1 MAEHG
6 IASKSVAILA
16 QQTSTSDAELLRL
29 QVSAFQRQIPL
40 MYAVICANAIGLG
53 WTHLNV
59 APFLLAVAVPAAL
72 ILASLFRLWLWWRVR
87 YEPMTT
93 ERARRALRSTHAFA
107 LLLGASFVLWSL
119 LLAPLGNA
127 FQQMHVAIF
136 MGLSSFACAV
146 CLMHV
151 RTASLLLLSVA
162 LVPFTGFYISS
173 GNPVLVAVAINIAL
187 VAILVI
193 IVQNRYFRDF
203 QELAHSRTEARRLHG
218 DMAELAQVDSLTK
231 LANRRAFFKH
241 LDGTLESAGKLGKR
255 VSLGLVDLDG
265 FKQINDLYGHR
276 AGDTILAEASKRM
289 LETLGPDVF
298 VARLGGDEFG
308 LIFSD
313 GANDAELRSRGLAL
327 CLALRASYEL
337 GQGSGQAGASLGFA
351 SFPDGAKTAEELYE
365 CADYALY
372 RVKTE
377 AAGTAEIFT
386 AAHSGNRRK
395 LSLIEQR
402 LRAPDIAEELSVEFQ
417 PIIDLE
423 TGAVVAAEALA
434 RWEHPELGNVPPDIF
449 IRAAERSGTIC
460 SITQILFAKA
470 LKSRASWPEGVTLS
484 FNLSVHDLV
493 TPNASAK
500 LLEIAKSCVVPPKA
514 LQFEI
519 TETALLKDFEKAR
532 RSIEAL
538 KAAGYTI
545 ALDDFGCGYSSLQYL
560 HSLPID
566 RIKVDRS
573 FTSGLVAGGAGR
585 NIIATI
591 VDLSHSLGMDCVIE
605 GVELWEQC
613 DLIGRMGCRF
623 AQGHYFSKA
632 LPAQQFLEFLA
643 TANSKRRYRVARNLR
658 LVQG

>member
-1 MAEHG
+1 MTDRGLVTRAVQM
-6 IASKSVAILA
+6 VAP
-16 QQTSTSDAELLRL
+16 QTPASDAELLRL

-40 MYAVICANAIGLG
+40 MYAVVCANAIGLG
-53 WTHLNV
+53 WTHLDV
-59 APFLLAVAVPAAL
+59 APFLLAVAVPGAL
-72 ILASLFRLWLWWRVR
+72 ILASMFRLWLWWRGR
-87 YEPMTT
+87 AEPMTT
-93 ERARRALRSTHAFA
+93 QRARKALRSTHFFA
-107 LLLGASFVLWSL
+107 ALLGASFVIWSL
-119 LLAPLGNA
+119 QLAPLGNA

-136 MGLSSFACAV
+136 MGLSSFACAA

-162 LVPFTGFYISS
+162 LVPFTGFYLSS
-173 GNPVLVAVAINIAL
+173 GNPVLVAVAVNIAL
-187 VAILVI
+187 VAILVT

-203 QELAHSRTEARRLHG
+203 QELAHSRTEARRLHS

-241 LDGTLESAGKLGKR
+241 LEGELERAGKSGMR

-289 LETLGPDVF
+289 QDTLGPDVF

-313 GANDAELRSRGLAL
+313 GANDAELRAKGLAL
-327 CLALRASYEL
+327 CLALRAPYGL
-337 GQGSGQAGASLGFA
+337 GQANGQAGGSLGFA
-351 SFPDGAKTAEELYE
+351 SYPDGAKTAEELYE

-377 AAGTAEIFT
+377 APGTAEIFT

-402 LRAPDIAEELSVEFQ
+402 LRSPDIGTELSVEFQ
-417 PIIDLE
+417 PIVDIQ

-434 RWEHPELGNVPPDIF
+434 RWQHPELGNVPPDIF

-470 LKSRASWPEGVTLS
+470 LEARESWPDDVTLS

-493 TPNASAK
+493 SHTAIAELLALAK
-500 LLEIAKSCVVPPKA
+500 LKGVPANA

-519 TETALLKDFEKAR
+519 TETAVLKDFDKAR

-538 KAAGYTI
+538 KSAGYTV

-573 FTSGLVAGGAGR
+573 FTSGLGDGGAGR
-585 NIIATI
+585 SIIATI
-591 VDLSHSLGMDCVIE
+591 IDLSHSLGMDCVIE

-632 LPAQQFLEFLA
+632 LSNDQFLSFIA
-643 TANSKRRYRVARNLR
+643 PARMKRHYQAPTNLR
-658 LVQG
+658 LVQ